1 MSDPTTQYIASRLL
15 AEADRRKFEKLR
27 KAGNSL
33 AITVPKTWLQQLGLK
48 EGDYV
53 LLEKIFDKIVLQK
66 ARTEAL

>member
-1 MSDPTTQYIASRLL
+1 MNDPATEFITPTLL
-15 AEADRRKFEKLR
+15 AEMDRRKLQKLR

-33 AITVPKTWLQQLGLK
+33 ALTVPKTWLQRLDLK

-53 LLEKIFDKIVLQK
+53 LLEKILDKIVLRK

>member
-1 MSDPTTQYIASRLL
+1 MSDPALGIVTSRVLT
-15 AEADRRKFEKLR
+15 EIETRKCEKLR

-33 AITVPKTWLQQLGLK
+33 AITVPKSWLQQLDLK

-53 LLEKIFDKIVLQK
+53 LLEKIIDKIVMRK

>member
-1 MSDPTTQYIASRLL
+1 MSDPTTGYVASKLL
-15 AEADRRKFEKLR
+15 VEADRRKFEKLR

-33 AITVPKTWLQQLGLK
+33 AITIPKTWLQQLDLK

-53 LLEKIFDKIVLQK
+53 LLEKIFNKIILQK

>member
-1 MSDPTTQYIASRLL
+1 MNDPATEFVTPSLL
-15 AEADRRKFEKLR
+15 IEMDRRKLQKLR

-33 AITVPKTWLQQLGLK
+33 AITVPKTWLQQLDLK

-53 LLEKIFDKIVLQK
+53 LLEKILDKIVLRK

>member
-1 MSDPTTQYIASRLL
+1 M
-15 AEADRRKFEKLR
+15 DRRKLEKLR

-33 AITVPKTWLQQLGLK
+33 AITVPKTWLQQLDLE

-53 LLEKIFDKIVLQK
+53 LLEKILDKIVLRK